1 MMCRPSVLRLSSV
14 GTEGSGI
21 ESSASLRQRFE
32 NAPLLSL
39 GFRPFYLLAA
49 VFALLGVPVWIMFWL
64 GVVEPGTYLAG
75 MAWHGHEMVFGFAA
89 AVITG
94 FLLTAVRNWTSLP
107 TPTGVMLAGLALLWL
122 LARVLMLTGP
132 GALAAAVDTALLPA
146 LGVAIGVPIWRSRNT
161 RNYKILLLLA
171 ALMGLNVLFHLAHLN
186 VVSASLERTALL
198 GALDLIAILIAVVG
212 GRVIPAFTENAFPA
226 LRLQRVMAVETVAV
240 GALVLVFV
248 AGLLRPW
255 FALPGVAWV
264 ALLALAAAAHF
275 ARLMLWQPLK
285 TRRNPLL
292 WMLPA
297 AYAWIPVALMLRAL
311 AEAGKISPIAA
322 THALTIGAMTGMMM
336 AMMMRSALGHTGRSL
351 AAGPAEIAAFLLVQL
366 AAMVRV
372 FAGILWP
379 ESYQV
384 TVMASGVLWSLAFAV
399 FLVRFAPMLA
409 RARVS

>member
-1 MMCRPSVLRLSSV
+1 MDTEFP
-14 GTEGSGI
+14 GTESR
-21 ESSASLRQRFE
+21 ASLRQRVE
-32 NAPLLSL
+32 RAPLLSL

-49 VFALLGVPVWIMFWL
+49 LFALLAVPLWVIFWL
-64 GVVEPGTYLAG
+64 GAVAPGTYLAG

-132 GALAAAVDTALLPA
+132 GVIAAIIDVAMLPA
-146 LGVAIGVPIWRSRNT
+146 LGVAVGVPIWRSRNT

-171 ALMGLNVLFHLAHLN
+171 ALMVLNVLFHLAHLN
-186 VVSASLERTALL
+186 VVSAALERTALM

-212 GRVIPAFTENAFPA
+212 GRVIPAFTENALPA

-240 GALVLVFV
+240 GALVFVFV

-255 FALPGVAWV
+255 FALPGIAWV

-275 ARLMLWQPLK
+275 ARLLLWQPLK

-297 AYAWIPVALMLRAL
+297 AYAWMPVALMLRAL

-322 THALTIGAMTGMMM
+322 THALTIGAMGSLMV
-336 AMMMRSALGHTGRSL
+336 AMMMRSALGHTGRPL
-351 AAGPAEIAAFLLVQL
+351 AAGPIELAAFLLVQL

-379 ESYQV
+379 ESYQL
-384 TVMASGVLWSLAFAV
+384 TVMASGVLWSLALAL
-399 FLVRFAPMLA
+399 FLARYAPMLV
-409 RARVS
+409 RARVT